1 MLSPT
6 QPIARKF
13 APIVAVLC
21 VFSLFGLCREL
32 NASGP
37 TELLRY
43 EISWNGSKAGHGDI
57 TAKREANQVMVTVQ
71 AVSDGVLKKI
81 IEAWSRVQATFAA
94 KTFQPKKYDF
104 AFRSNLG
111 DPELVALTF
120 DHDKSMVQVSKQRG
134 TECENHQEKC
144 SALYD
149 PITATYLLRSQKDLT
164 KPLFVDIYDGK
175 DKARLFV
182 TPAGQGPVQIKKGA
196 HQAFRLD
203 LRLVKLGGDKKEI
216 ATGKL
221 WISNDEHRIPL
232 LLTSSPIVGTI
243 RCELVDSQL

>member
-1 MLSPT
+1 MVLLS
-6 QPIARKF
+6 QQSGRKY
-13 APIVAVLC
+13 ASIVVLLGVFC
-21 VFSLFGLCREL
+21 VLGLCREL
-32 NASGP
+32 RASGP

-43 EISWNGSKAGHGDI
+43 EITWNGNRAGHGDI
-57 TAKREANQVMVTVQ
+57 TARREANHVMVTVQ

-81 IEAWSRVQATFAA
+81 VEAWSRVQATFTA

-120 DHDKSMVQVSKQRG
+120 DHDKSMVHVSKQRG

-164 KPLFVDIYDGK
+164 KPLFVDVYDGK
-175 DKARLFV
+175 DKARLYV
-182 TPAGQGPVQIKKGA
+182 TPAGLGPVQIKRGA

-216 ATGKL
+216 GKGKL
-221 WISNDEHRIPL
+221 WISNDQHRIPL